1 MEWNEIGIE
10 IEMRMGQ
17 ERDGNGKK
25 IKEKTKRRQRNT
37 MERKCAMGEK
47 TGIKTVRELK

>member
-1 MEWNEIGIE
+1 VEWNEIGIE

-17 ERDGNGKK
+17 ERDGNGK

-37 MERKCAMGEK
+37 MERECAMGGEM
-47 TGIKTVRELK
+47 GIETVRGLK